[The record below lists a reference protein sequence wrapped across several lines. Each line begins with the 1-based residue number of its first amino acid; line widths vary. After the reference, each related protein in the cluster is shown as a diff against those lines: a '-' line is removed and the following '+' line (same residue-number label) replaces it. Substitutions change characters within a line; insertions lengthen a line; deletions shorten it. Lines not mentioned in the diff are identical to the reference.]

1 MANLTITILLFSLL
15 TGACNMNTKSEMKI
29 NNPTKPDYALV
40 IHGGAGTITRADMS
54 EEQEA
59 AYLASLDAALEA
71 GKSVLASGGTALE
84 AVESAIVL
92 MEDNPLFNAGKG
104 AVFTNEGKNELDA
117 SVMMGQDL
125 MAGAVGGVTTIKN
138 PIRAAIA
145 VMQKSE
151 HVMMIGAG
159 AEKFAALNGLE
170 IVDPSYFHTDSRMN
184 SLEKAK
190 EKENQKEKQDAA
202 TRHGTV
208 GAVAMDKSGN
218 IAAGTSTGGM
228 TNKRFNRLGDAPII
242 GAGTYASNETC
253 GISATGHGEYF
264 IRLGVA
270 HAIHA
275 QMKYAKATLADA
287 AADVIQKQLT
297 ALGGDGGIIG
307 IDKNGNIVME
317 FNSEGMYRGWILP
330 DKKYTGIFEAA
341 KTK

>member
-1 MANLTITILLFSLL
+1 MAKLLLPGFFFFTLIM
-15 TGACNMNTKSEMKI
+15 ACKIESKSEMNKVEKE
-29 NNPTKPDYALV
+29 KPEYALV

-54 EEQEA
+54 AGQEA
-59 AYLASLDAALEA
+59 AYLAALDAALEA
-71 GKSVLASGGTALE
+71 GKEILASGGTALE
-84 AVESAIVL
+84 AIEAAIVL

-117 SVMMGQDL
+117 SVMLGQDL
-125 MAGAVGGVTTIKN
+125 MAGSVGSVTTIKN
-138 PIRAAIA
+138 PIKAAIA

-170 IVDPSYFHTDSRMN
+170 MVDPSYFHTDSRWN
-184 SLEKAK
+184 SLQRAK
-190 EKENQKEKQDAA
+190 DKEIQQEKQDAA

-208 GAVAMDKSGN
+208 GAVALDKSGN

-228 TNKRFNRLGDAPII
+228 TNKRFNRIGDAPII

-275 QMKYAKATLADA
+275 QMKYGNSSLADA

-307 IDKNGNIVME
+307 LDKNGTIVME

-330 DKKYTGIFEAA
+330 DEKYTAIFKAD
-341 KTK
+341 

>member
-1 MANLTITILLFSLL
+1 MTKLLLPILLIF
-15 TGACNMNTKSEMKI
+15 TFITACKMEKESDIQEEAA
-29 NNPTKPDYALV
+29 TKPEYALV

-54 EEQEA
+54 AEQEA
-59 AYLASLDAALEA
+59 AYLAALDAALEA

-84 AVESAIVL
+84 AIEAAIVM

-104 AVFTNEGKNELDA
+104 AVFTNEGRNELDA
-117 SVMMGQDL
+117 SVMLGQDL
-125 MAGAVGGVTTIKN
+125 MAGSVGSVTTIKN

-170 IVDPSYFHTDSRMN
+170 MVDPSYFFTESRWK
-184 SLEKAK
+184 SLQEAK
-190 EKENQKEKQDAA
+190 EKEIRQEKQDAA

-208 GAVAMDKSGN
+208 GAVALDKSGN

-228 TNKRFNRLGDAPII
+228 TNKRFNRIGDAPII

-275 QMKYAKATLADA
+275 QMKYGNSSLADA
-287 AADVIQKQLT
+287 AADVIQNQLT

-307 IDKNGNIVME
+307 LDKNGKIVME

-330 DKKYTGIFEAA
+330 DKKYTGIFKAD
-341 KTK
+341 

>member
-1 MANLTITILLFSLL
+1 MTKLLLPILLIF
-15 TGACNMNTKSEMKI
+15 TFITACKMEKESDKKEEVA
-29 NNPTKPDYALV
+29 TKPEYALV
-40 IHGGAGTITRADMS
+40 IHGGAGTITREDMS
-54 EEQEA
+54 ADQEA
-59 AYLASLDAALEA
+59 AYLAALDAALEA
-71 GKSVLASGGTALE
+71 GKSILASGGTALE
-84 AVESAIVL
+84 AIEAAIVL

-104 AVFTNEGKNELDA
+104 AVFTNEGRNELDA
-117 SVMMGQDL
+117 SVMLGQDL
-125 MAGAVGGVTTIKN
+125 MAGSVGSVTTIKN

-170 IVDPSYFHTDSRMN
+170 IVDPSYFFTESRWK
-184 SLEKAK
+184 SLQEAK
-190 EKENQKEKQDAA
+190 EKEIQQEKQDAA

-208 GAVAMDKSGN
+208 GAVALDKSGN

-228 TNKRFNRLGDAPII
+228 TNKRFNRIGDAPII

-275 QMKYAKATLADA
+275 QMKYGNSSLADA

-307 IDKNGNIVME
+307 LDKNGKIVME

-330 DKKYTGIFEAA
+330 DKKYTAIFKAD
-341 KTK
+341 